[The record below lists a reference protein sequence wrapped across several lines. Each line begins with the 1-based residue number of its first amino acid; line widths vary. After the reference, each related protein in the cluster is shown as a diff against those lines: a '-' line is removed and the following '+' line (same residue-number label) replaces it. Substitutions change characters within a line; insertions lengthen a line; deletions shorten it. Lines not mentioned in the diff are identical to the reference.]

1 VRHLVFG
8 EARRSPM
15 NTMHHNYM
23 SIRRNSKVS
32 TIEDTLVEEETRKMY
47 QAGIGSCTKVFVR
60 HVMLFD
66 FG

>member
-1 VRHLVFG
+1 
-8 EARRSPM
+8 M